1 MIIKKI
7 YVENF
12 GKILKIELSFEK
24 GINEIYKENGWGKST
39 ITAFIK
45 AMLYGM
51 PAKKKGNELNFD
63 RVRYNPWQG
72 GKFGGFLEF
81 EGDKENF
88 RITRY
93 FGNTPEGDFYELR
106 DLKTNTIEDKE
117 QEILGEK
124 LFGLGRESFEVTAFF
139 PQLKFASTTNTQI
152 TANLTGVDK
161 FQYDLSNVEQAIK
174 IIDGKI
180 KDLKKDKPKKEE
192 IIQIKRE
199 IKQNQELIEEKIL
212 KRQEEGA
219 KIKESEKEIGLLQD
233 KIKEKREEINL
244 QKSIYLNKVK
254 IEEQVNEKNV
264 EKGKLLEELNK
275 LKDEK
280 IAQDSTNKKES
291 KPKGKAV
298 LTSIP
303 FVLTAFVMIALIA
316 MHILPIIFAVLG
328 ALVLIS
334 LYIITL
340 FFVLKKS
347 NEKEDEKEENN
358 YDEIKNLSSKIASV
372 NENLLL
378 LSAQLET
385 LKEIKE
391 PDQSRL
397 EAFLE
402 DEKNKEIEKITLEN
416 DSKRIIRE
424 IDDLIEINDRK
435 NDELNLLIEREE
447 ETTKKIEIL
456 LKTKG
461 FLLQAKE
468 NVSTRFIVPINEQLK
483 KFLSKF
489 SEVKKDYV
497 VNTEWNVKE
506 QTNYGLKDLEYSSQ
520 GLKDIVSFCQRIT
533 LINEIYKKEKPV
545 IILDDTFVNLDD
557 KNLKIAKSIVEEI
570 SKDFQTIYICCN
582 ERCSI
587 K

>member
-7 YVENF
+7 YIENF
-12 GKILKIELSFEK
+12 GKLSKIELSFEK
-24 GINEIYKENGWGKST
+24 EINEIYKENGWGKST

-106 DLKTNTIEDKE
+106 DLKTNKIEDKE

-180 KDLKKDKPKKEE
+180 KDVKKDKPKKED
-192 IIQIKRE
+192 IVQIKRE
-199 IKQNQELIEEKIL
+199 IKQNQELIDEKIS
-212 KRQEEGA
+212 KRQDDWA
-219 KIKESEKEIGLLQD
+219 KLKESEKEIGLLQD

-280 IAQDSTNKKES
+280 LAQDSTNKKES
-291 KPKGKAV
+291 KPKGKAI

-303 FVLTAFVMIALIA
+303 FVMVAFAMIVLIA

-358 YDEIKNLSSKIASV
+358 YDEIKNLNSKIAYV

-397 EAFLE
+397 ETLLE

-435 NDELNLLIEREE
+435 NDELNLLTEREE
-447 ETTKKIEIL
+447 ETIKKIEIL
-456 LKTKG
+456 SKTKE

-468 NVSTRFIVPINEQLK
+468 NVSTRFIVPVNEQLK

-557 KNLKIAKSIVEEI
+557 KNLQIAKGIIKEI